1 MDMLPGEVPR
11 RFPSIQYPQEDQHK
25 NLEYKG
31 EDIIMA
37 SKWGYKIFTNTWVDV
52 IMAYRWGEEILFY
65 RWENEIIAH
74 KRRNEMLCKTRCT
87 LPRGS

>member
-1 MDMLPGEVPR
+1 
-11 RFPSIQYPQEDQHK
+11 
-25 NLEYKG
+25 
-31 EDIIMA
+31 MA
-37 SKWGYKIFTNTWVDV
+37 S
-52 IMAYRWGEEILFY
+52 RWGEEILFY